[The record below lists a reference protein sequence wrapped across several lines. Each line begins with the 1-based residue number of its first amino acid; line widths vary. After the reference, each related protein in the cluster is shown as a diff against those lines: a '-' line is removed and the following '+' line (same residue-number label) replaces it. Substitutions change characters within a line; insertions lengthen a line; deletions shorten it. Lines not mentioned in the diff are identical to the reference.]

1 MTDDFSY
8 QTAVLVF
15 VTYFCIDVLYARFTI
30 EVSKK
35 RPFRAAVLS
44 SLLYSL
50 LAYGVI
56 TYSHNTVYLAP
67 LVLGA
72 FLGTFVTVR
81 FQR

>member
-1 MTDDFSY
+1 VDDFSY
-8 QTAVLVF
+8 ETAALVF
-15 VTYFCIDVLYARFTI
+15 ATYFAIDVLYARFYI

-56 TYSHNTVYLAP
+56 TYSHNPVYLAP
-67 LVLGA
+67 LVCGA

-81 FQR
+81 FQK